1 MISRP
6 IWPLKK
12 HILSVPRFD
21 HNSIHNQ
28 KMQPAKRQRSASV
41 AASSHS
47 VDISEFDNIVE
58 EMSSY
63 DQQRETV
70 RQVICRTR
78 SSPPPWQPALFASYY
93 HKRRAVFILT
103 PPLFVFLFFLKVI
116 KRSRDI
122 QKLSKQAI
130 YSLHRGDDNDA
141 SNKLKLALTAAVE
154 LAPLISQSPSLRH
167 GSFSNSIEEYA
178 EAVIL
183 RTYLQDGRVATREE
197 VQLAEVE
204 EYLGG
209 VLDFTGELNRIA
221 VAKATVRD
229 KEAVQKARDVV
240 ETLQGQFLRFDLRNG
255 ALRKKYDALKYTL
268 RKLENTLYELSLTEN
283 GLASK
288 PDDVPDI
295 IDAGGGGEDGL

>member
-1 MISRP
+1 M
-6 IWPLKK
+6 
-12 HILSVPRFD
+12 
-21 HNSIHNQ
+21 SI
-28 KMQPAKRQRSASV
+28 QPAKRQRSASV
-41 AASSHS
+41 AATSPS
-47 VDISEFDNIVE
+47 VDISEFDQIVQE
-58 EMSSY
+58 LSSY
-63 DQQRETV
+63 DQQRE
-70 RQVICRTR
+70 I
-78 SSPPPWQPALFASYY
+78 
-93 HKRRAVFILT
+93 
-103 PPLFVFLFFLKVI
+103 VI

-130 YSLHRGDDNDA
+130 YSLHRGDDFDA
-141 SNKLKLALTAAVE
+141 SNKLKLAETAAAE
-154 LAPLISQSPSLRH
+154 LAPLISQSPTLRH

-268 RKLENTLYELSLTEN
+268 KKLENTLYELSLTEN

-288 PDDVPDI
+288 PEDVPDI
-295 IDAGGGGEDGL
+295 VVVGGDEDGL